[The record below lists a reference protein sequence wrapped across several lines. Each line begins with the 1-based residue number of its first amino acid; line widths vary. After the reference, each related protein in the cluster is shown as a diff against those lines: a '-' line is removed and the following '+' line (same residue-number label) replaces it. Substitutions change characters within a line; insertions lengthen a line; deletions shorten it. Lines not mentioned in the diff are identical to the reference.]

1 MKGQQHIK
9 KIQKLRDNI
18 EKLDKLH
25 HIHIFKLVKE
35 NNVDYTENTNGIFV
49 NLSHVSKKVIDKIT
63 KYISYVSLQELEL
76 NDIETKKSEYKKEF
90 YNNSNKEMS
99 LY

>member
-1 MKGQQHIK
+1 MKSEKHIRM
-9 KIQKLRDNI
+9 IQKLRDNI

-25 HIHIFKLVKE
+25 HIHIFKLVIE
-35 NNVDYTENTNGIFV
+35 NKVEYTENTNGIFI
-49 NLSHVSKKVIDKIT
+49 NLSHVSKKVVDKIS

-90 YNNSNKEMS
+90 YNNNKEMP

>member
-1 MKGQQHIK
+1 MKGQNHIR

-25 HIHIFKLVKE
+25 HIHIFKLIKE
-35 NNVDYTENTNGIFV
+35 NNVEYTENTNGIFV
-49 NLSHVSKKVIDKIT
+49 NLSHVSKKVIDKIS

-90 YNNSNKEMS
+90 YNNNKEMP